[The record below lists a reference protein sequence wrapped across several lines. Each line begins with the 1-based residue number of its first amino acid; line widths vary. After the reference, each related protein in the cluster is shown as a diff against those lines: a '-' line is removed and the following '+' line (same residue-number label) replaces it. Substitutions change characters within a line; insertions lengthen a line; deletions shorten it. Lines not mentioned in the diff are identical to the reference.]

1 MQEVNNIPEKEIQT
15 ETTVS
20 SFPTQPKMQT
30 IQEALDTFDPEDK
43 NKALLIL
50 VNAAKIA
57 QSKGI
62 FSLEEAELVSRAIRA
77 FIVMPG
83 DGPKPTSEA

>member
-1 MQEVNNIPEKEIQT
+1 MQETNIQEKEIQQNNP
-15 ETTVS
+15 VS
-20 SFPTQPKMQT
+20 PFPGQPKMQT
-30 IQEALDTFDPEDK
+30 IQEALDSFDPEDK

-83 DGPKPTSEA
+83 DGPTPTSES